1 MDRLRIAVVGVGSA
15 TGARSSSHLDV
26 IARLSDKYEL
36 CALCDVDR
44 DRLQAAGEH
53 YGVRALYTNLD
64 AMLAQEH
71 PDVAYRLTPT
81 DSTTMVCLQ
90 VAEAG
95 VHLINEIPIAST
107 LPQADAIIEACERN
121 NVKLEVAENV
131 WLWPQEQLKQKI
143 VRSGLLG
150 QLTYARLKYPCGAY
164 HGFNAIRMIL
174 AAEPSRVLGYC
185 GEVEVQPQL
194 SYGGTPMT
202 RSFFELGVFEFDNGV
217 CCSYE
222 MPPKGRAWRRNWDIE
237 GTHGQLYGETL
248 SLVRMSQDT
257 DDYSRMQGETEYP
270 IRSVSQE
277 RDGRAVLKELRVD
290 TDPPIVWENPFWEY
304 GLGAD
309 DEVAKAEILMS
320 MYRAVTEGIDPLY
333 GGANGRRDLEMWIAV
348 RESGIRGGEWMDFP
362 VTEFTGLEQQL
373 TEAFKARYGC
383 DPVDDVEQLV
393 STAFTR
399 HSVMWDVAGWL

>member
-121 NVKLEVAENV
+121 NVKLEVAENGLTCSAV
-131 WLWPQEQLKQKI
+131 SQWAMLDGRWNRDSAPTPGRNPGPGS
-143 VRSGLLG
+143 VR
-150 QLTYARLKYPCGAY
+150 
-164 HGFNAIRMIL
+164 HG
-174 AAEPSRVLGYC
+174 
-185 GEVEVQPQL
+185 
-194 SYGGTPMT
+194 
-202 RSFFELGVFEFDNGV
+202 RSF
-217 CCSYE
+217 
-222 MPPKGRAWRRNWDIE
+222 P
-237 GTHGQLYGETL
+237 
-248 SLVRMSQDT
+248 
-257 DDYSRMQGETEYP
+257 
-270 IRSVSQE
+270 
-277 RDGRAVLKELRVD
+277 
-290 TDPPIVWENPFWEY
+290 
-304 GLGAD
+304 
-309 DEVAKAEILMS
+309 
-320 MYRAVTEGIDPLY
+320 YRAFHIE
-333 GGANGRRDLEMWIAV
+333 V
-348 RESGIRGGEWMDFP
+348 R
-362 VTEFTGLEQQL
+362 V
-373 TEAFKARYGC
+373 
-383 DPVDDVEQLV
+383 
-393 STAFTR
+393 
-399 HSVMWDVAGWL
+399 